1 MGDPIM
7 KGKAVPHMI
16 GLFPLGMMSLFFLAP
31 LAFMVVVS
39 FYERDPL
46 GFYKVAFVWDNYS
59 KFFSSFYYVISLR
72 SLWSASLGA
81 VIVVL
86 LAFPAMYIIVDMSRR
101 WQLFWV
107 ILLLSLM
114 CLSEVIIGFAWLIL
128 FSENSGIPKFLGW
141 AGLWE
146 DPRSLSPSFGAMMVG
161 YVTLGFSLVA
171 LMFLPQLA
179 RRDRSIEEAA
189 LTLGT
194 PPMRVFSKVILP
206 NFKAGLISAL
216 VTMFVY
222 FLGVFVMPTMLGR
235 PQDWNMTVII
245 TDKAVGDANMPLG
258 AALSVVML
266 IFTLIIIGSLA
277 YASRTREQGER
288 S

>member
-1 MGDPIM
+1 M
-7 KGKAVPHMI
+7 KRAVVPHLI
-16 GLFPLGMMSLFFLAP
+16 GLFPLGMMSFFFLAP

-46 GFYKVAFVWDNYS
+46 GFYNVAFVWDNYA
-59 KFFSSFYYVISLR
+59 KFFSSFYYTVSLR

-81 VIVVL
+81 VVVVL

-128 FSENSGIPKFLGW
+128 FSESSGIPKFLGW
-141 AGLWE
+141 IGLWE
-146 DPRSLSPSFGAMMVG
+146 DPDSLSPSFGAMLTG
-161 YVTLGFSLVA
+161 FVTLGFSLVA
-171 LMFLPQLA
+171 LMFFPQMA
-179 RRDRSIEEAA
+179 QRDRSIEEAA

-194 PPMRVFSKVILP
+194 PPARVFSKVVLP
-206 NFKAGLISAL
+206 NFLPAIISSV
-216 VTMFVY
+216 VTMFVF

-258 AALSVVML
+258 AALSVIML
-266 IFTLIIIGSLA
+266 VFTLIIICGLLLGSRRGRVQA
-277 YASRTREQGER
+277 
-288 S
+288 

>member
-1 MGDPIM
+1 M
-7 KGKAVPHMI
+7 KRSLVPYLI
-16 GLFPLGMMSLFFLAP
+16 GLFPLAMMVVFFLAP
-31 LAFMVVVS
+31 LAFMIVVS

-46 GFYKVAFVWDNYS
+46 GFYKVSFVWDNYA
-59 KFFSSFYYVISLR
+59 KFFSSFYYTISMR

-81 VIVVL
+81 LVVVL
-86 LAFPAMYIIVDMSRR
+86 LAFPAMYIIVDMHRR

-128 FSENSGIPKFLGW
+128 FSESSGIPKFLGW
-141 AGLWE
+141 MGLW
-146 DPRSLSPSFGAMMVG
+146 DNPRSLSPSFGAMLIG
-161 YVTLGFSLVA
+161 FITLGFSLVA
-171 LMFLPQLA
+171 LMFYPQMA
-179 RRDRSIEEAA
+179 QRDRSIEEAA

-194 PPMRVFSKVILP
+194 PPARVFSKVVLP
-206 NFKAGLISAL
+206 NFIPAIVSSV

-258 AALSVVML
+258 AALSVIML
-266 IFTLIIIGSLA
+266 LFTLLIIGGLML
-277 YASRTREQGER
+277 ASRKREA
-288 S
+288 SS

>member
-1 MGDPIM
+1 M
-7 KGKAVPHMI
+7 KRTLAPYLI
-16 GLFPLGMMSLFFLAP
+16 GLFPLAMMTVFFLAP
-31 LAFMVVVS
+31 LGFMVVVS

-46 GFYKVAFVWDNYS
+46 GFYKVAFVWDNYAR
-59 KFFSSFYYVISLR
+59 FFSSFYYTISMR
-72 SLWSASLGA
+72 SLWSASLGS
-81 VIVVL
+81 VVVVL
-86 LAFPAMYIIVDMSRR
+86 LSFPAIYIIVDMHRR

-128 FSENSGIPKFLGW
+128 FSEGSGIPKFLGW
-141 AGLWE
+141 VGLWK
-146 DPRSLSPSFGAMMVG
+146 DPRSLSPSFGAMLIG
-161 YVTLGFSLVA
+161 FITLGFSLVA
-171 LMFLPQLA
+171 LMFYPQMA
-179 RRDRSIEEAA
+179 QRDRSIEEAA

-194 PPMRVFSKVILP
+194 PPARVFSKVVLP
-206 NFKAGLISAL
+206 NFLPAIVSSV

-258 AALSVVML
+258 AALSVIML
-266 IFTLIIIGSLA
+266 VFTLLIIGGLIL
-277 YASRTREQGER
+277 ASRRKGAA

>member
-1 MGDPIM
+1 M
-7 KGKAVPHMI
+7 KKTLIPHLI
-16 GLFPLGMMSLFFLAP
+16 SLYPLTMMSLFSLGP
-31 LAFMVVVS
+31 LAFMIAVS
-39 FYERDPL
+39 FYKSDPL
-46 GFYKVAFVWDNYS
+46 GFYNVAFVWDNYA
-59 KFFSSFYYVISLR
+59 KFFSSFYYTVSLR
-72 SLWSASLGA
+72 SIFSASFGA
-81 VIVVL
+81 ILVVL

-128 FSENSGIPKFLGW
+128 MSESAGIPRFLGW
-141 AGLWE
+141 IGLWA
-146 DPRSLSPSFGAMMVG
+146 DPRSLSPSFGAMMMG
-161 YVTLGFSLVA
+161 FFTLGFSLVA
-171 LMFLPQLA
+171 LMFFPQMA
-179 RRDRSIEEAA
+179 QRDRSIEEAA

-194 PPMRVFSKVILP
+194 PPARVFSKVVLP
-206 NFKAGLISAL
+206 NFRPAIITSV

-258 AALSVVML
+258 AALSVIML
-266 IFTLIIIGSLA
+266 IFTLIIIGGLMLA
-277 YASRTREQGER
+277 SKKEVK

>member
-1 MGDPIM
+1 M
-7 KGKAVPHMI
+7 KRSLVPYLI
-16 GLFPLGMMSLFFLAP
+16 GLFPLAMMVVFFLAP
-31 LAFMVVVS
+31 LAFMIVVS

-46 GFYKVAFVWDNYS
+46 GFYKVSFVWDNYA
-59 KFFSSFYYVISLR
+59 KFFSSFYYTISMR
-72 SLWSASLGA
+72 SLWSASLVA
-81 VIVVL
+81 LVVVL
-86 LAFPAMYIIVDMSRR
+86 LAFPAMYIIVDMHRR

-128 FSENSGIPKFLGW
+128 FSESSGIPKFLGW
-141 AGLWE
+141 VGLWE
-146 DPRSLSPSFGAMMVG
+146 NPRSLSPSFGAMLIG
-161 YVTLGFSLVA
+161 FITLGFSLVA
-171 LMFLPQLA
+171 LMFYPQMA
-179 RRDRSIEEAA
+179 QRDRSIEEAA

-194 PPMRVFSKVILP
+194 PPTRVFSKVVLP
-206 NFKAGLISAL
+206 NFMPAIVSSV

-258 AALSVVML
+258 AALSVIML
-266 IFTLIIIGSLA
+266 LFTLLIIGGLML
-277 YASRTREQGER
+277 ASRKRGA
-288 S
+288 SS

>member
-1 MGDPIM
+1 MRGRI
-7 KGKAVPHMI
+7 VPHMI
-16 GLFPLGMMSLFFLAP
+16 GLFPLFMMSLFFLAP
-31 LAFMVVVS
+31 LAFMVLVS

-46 GFYKVAFVWDNYS
+46 GFYNPAFVWDNYA
-59 KFFSSFYYVISLR
+59 KFFSSFYYTISMR
-72 SLWSASLGA
+72 SISSASLGA
-81 VIVVL
+81 LFVVL
-86 LAFPAMYIIVDMSRR
+86 LAFPAMYIIVDMPRR

-141 AGLWE
+141 IGLWQ

-161 YVTLGFSLVA
+161 FVTLGFSLVA

-194 PPMRVFSKVILP
+194 PPIWVFAKVILP
-206 NFKAGLISAL
+206 NFKQGILSAL

-258 AALSVVML
+258 AALSVIML
-266 IFTLIIIGSLA
+266 VFTLLIITGLMFAARDKSA
-277 YASRTREQGER
+277 GEK

>member
-1 MGDPIM
+1 M
-7 KGKAVPHMI
+7 KRSLVPYLI
-16 GLFPLGMMSLFFLAP
+16 GLFPLAMMVVFFLAP
-31 LAFMVVVS
+31 LGFMIVVS

-46 GFYKVAFVWDNYS
+46 GFYKVSFVWDNYA
-59 KFFSSFYYVISLR
+59 KFFSSFYYTISMR

-81 VIVVL
+81 LVVVL
-86 LAFPAMYIIVDMSRR
+86 LAFPAMYIIVDMHRR

-128 FSENSGIPKFLGW
+128 FSESSGIPKFLGW
-141 AGLWE
+141 MGLW
-146 DPRSLSPSFGAMMVG
+146 DNPRSLSPSFGAMLIG
-161 YVTLGFSLVA
+161 FITLGFSLVA
-171 LMFLPQLA
+171 LMFYPQMA
-179 RRDRSIEEAA
+179 QRDRSIEEAA

-194 PPMRVFSKVILP
+194 PPARVFSKVVLP
-206 NFKAGLISAL
+206 NFMPAIVSSV

-258 AALSVVML
+258 AALSVIML
-266 IFTLIIIGSLA
+266 LFTLLIIGGLML
-277 YASRTREQGER
+277 ASRKRGA
-288 S
+288 SS

>member
-1 MGDPIM
+1 MTRTAIPYL
-7 KGKAVPHMI
+7 I
-16 GLFPLGMMSLFFLAP
+16 GAFPLAMLGIFFLGP

-39 FYERDPL
+39 FFERDPL
-46 GFYKVAFVWDNYS
+46 GFYNVAFVWDNYA
-59 KFFSSFYYVISLR
+59 KFFSSFYYTVSMR
-72 SLWSASLGA
+72 SLWSASLGSLL
-81 VIVVL
+81 VVL
-86 LAFPAMYIIVDMSRR
+86 LAFPAMYIIVDLHRR

-141 AGLWE
+141 VGLWDE
-146 DPRSLSPSFGAMMVG
+146 PRSLSPSFGAMLVG
-161 YVTLGFSLVA
+161 FVTLGFSLVA
-171 LMFLPQLA
+171 LMFYPGMAQ
-179 RRDRSIEEAA
+179 RDRSIEEAA

-194 PPMRVFSKVILP
+194 PPARVFTKVVLP
-206 NFKAGLISAL
+206 NFMPAIISSL

-258 AALSVVML
+258 AALSVIML
-266 IFTLIIIGSLA
+266 IFTLIIIGGLML
-277 YASRTREQGER
+277 ASRRGAK

>member
-1 MGDPIM
+1 MKRALDP
-7 KGKAVPHMI
+7 HLI
-16 GLFPLGMMSLFFLAP
+16 GLFPLAMMSVFFLAP

-46 GFYKVAFVWDNYS
+46 GFYNVAFVWDNYA
-59 KFFSSFYYVISLR
+59 KFFSSFYYTVSMR
-72 SLWSASLGA
+72 SLWSSSLGA
-81 VIVVL
+81 IVVVL

-128 FSENSGIPKFLGW
+128 MSESSGIPKFLGW
-141 AGLWE
+141 IGLWE
-146 DPRSLSPSFGAMMVG
+146 DPRSLSPSFGAMLIG
-161 YVTLGFSLVA
+161 FITLGFSLVA
-171 LMFLPQLA
+171 LMFYPQMA
-179 RRDRSIEEAA
+179 QRDRSIEEAA

-194 PPMRVFSKVILP
+194 PPLRVFTKVVLP
-206 NFKAGLISAL
+206 NFWSAIISSV

-258 AALSVVML
+258 AALSVIML
-266 IFTLIIIGSLA
+266 VFTLIIIGGLML
-277 YASRTREQGER
+277 ASRKKGAA

>member
-1 MGDPIM
+1 MNRRLIPNL
-7 KGKAVPHMI
+7 I
-16 GLFPLGMMSLFFLAP
+16 GLYPLLMMSIFFLGP
-31 LAFMVVVS
+31 LVFMVVVS
-39 FYERDPL
+39 FYKSDPL
-46 GFYKVAFVWDNYS
+46 GFYQSAFVWDNYAR
-59 KFFSSFYYVISLR
+59 FFSSFYYTVSLR

-81 VIVVL
+81 VLVVL

-114 CLSEVIIGFAWLIL
+114 CLSEVIIGFAWVIL
-128 FSENSGIPKFLGW
+128 MSESAGIPRFLGW
-141 AGLWE
+141 IGLWQS
-146 DPRSLSPSFGAMMVG
+146 PRSLSPSFGAMLMG
-161 YVTLGFSLVA
+161 FVTLGFSLVA
-171 LMFLPQLA
+171 LMFFPQMA

-194 PPMRVFSKVILP
+194 PPWRVFTKVILP
-206 NFKAGLISAL
+206 TFKPAILTSA

-266 IFTLIIIGSLA
+266 MFTLIIIGGL
-277 YASRTREQGER
+277 YRGSRRGVE

>member
-1 MGDPIM
+1 M
-7 KGKAVPHMI
+7 KRSLVPYLI
-16 GLFPLGMMSLFFLAP
+16 GLFPLAMMVVFFLAP
-31 LAFMVVVS
+31 LAFMIVVS

-46 GFYKVAFVWDNYS
+46 GFYKVSFVWDNYAN
-59 KFFSSFYYVISLR
+59 FFSSFYYTISMR

-81 VIVVL
+81 LVVVL
-86 LAFPAMYIIVDMSRR
+86 LAFPAMYIIVDMHRR

-128 FSENSGIPKFLGW
+128 FSESSGIPKFLGW
-141 AGLWE
+141 MGLW
-146 DPRSLSPSFGAMMVG
+146 DNPRSLSPSFGAMLIG
-161 YVTLGFSLVA
+161 FITLGFSLVA
-171 LMFLPQLA
+171 LMFYPQMA
-179 RRDRSIEEAA
+179 QRDRSIEEAA

-194 PPMRVFSKVILP
+194 PPARVFSKVVLP
-206 NFKAGLISAL
+206 NFMPAIVSSV

-258 AALSVVML
+258 AALSIIML
-266 IFTLIIIGSLA
+266 LFTLLIIGGLML
-277 YASRTREQGER
+277 ASRKREA
-288 S
+288 SS